1 MKKEVRILALA
12 TIALAIGITV
22 SYYNT
27 SSLGYDNANIISFDT
42 EQINLFDYHIRYD
55 DIEKY
60 YEKITDYLPKDII
73 VIQEY
78 TT

>member
-1 MKKEVRILALA
+1 MKKEVRILTLA

-27 SSLGYDNANIISFDT
+27 SSLGYDNANILSFDT
-42 EQINLFDYHIRYD
+42 EQINLFDYYIRYD

-60 YEKITDYLPKDII
+60 YKKMTEYLPEEII
-73 VIQEY
+73 VI
-78 TT
+78 

>member
-42 EQINLFDYHIRYD
+42 EKINLFDYHIRYD

-73 VIQEY
+73 VI
-78 TT
+78 

>member
-1 MKKEVRILALA
+1 MKKEVRILTLA

-27 SSLGYDNANIISFDT
+27 SSLGYDNANILSFDT

-60 YEKITDYLPKDII
+60 YKKMTEYLPEEII
-73 VIQEY
+73 VI
-78 TT
+78 